1 MRSARIG
8 ISLVLA
14 GLGPGLASG
23 TAAHA
28 EPGEPALHDVTYT
41 VYTDTPFFA
50 DIYYRDTDPPS
61 YADYS
66 HNPYEF
72 SPKAE
77 ADLGPDRPW
86 VLTVKLADP
95 QFWAMVVTTSG
106 RSPDPPNFH
115 CTLAVDGT
123 VLVTDSGPKGAL
135 CSLRHW

>member
-1 MRSARIG
+1 MRPALIG
-8 ISLVLA
+8 IPLVLA
-14 GLGPGLASG
+14 GLGAGTGSG
-23 TAAHA
+23 AAQA
-28 EPGEPALHDVTYT
+28 DTGEPVLHDVTYT

-106 RSPDPPNFH
+106 RSPNPPNFH